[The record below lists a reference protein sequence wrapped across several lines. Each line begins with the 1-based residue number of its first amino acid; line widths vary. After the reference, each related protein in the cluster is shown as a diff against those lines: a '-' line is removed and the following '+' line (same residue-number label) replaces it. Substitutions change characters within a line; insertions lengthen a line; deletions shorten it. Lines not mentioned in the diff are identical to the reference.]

1 VNLPAQAPRRRLRA
15 VLAIPLI
22 ALVVAAG
29 CSSGG
34 GNSSGSNGGPA
45 SPGAGEADPSGVL
58 RVGYDLRPQSGGGW
72 YFDPTEAVTTV
83 HEGWMYMLYGRL
95 LRPTQEGELVPDQAE
110 STLVVDPNTIDI
122 TLRAGQTFSDGTPF
136 DAEAVKAGLERN
148 LALGDRA
155 VFTEP
160 FYDLTAVAV
169 TGPSTV
175 RLTIADGKA
184 ASWHDTF
191 LPGFQT
197 TITKPGQTDFA
208 DPIGAGPFT
217 VTSFRSEQ
225 AVTYTKS
232 PTYWDA
238 ASIQLGGIEI
248 VQVGIDQSASGSA
261 ALQSG
266 QVDLTAT
273 DASQLPV
280 LVGDLD
286 LYSQTDPN
294 QTVSLQICKREGP
307 LADARVRQAINKAI
321 QREDLS
327 AAIYADTATPATG
340 PWPDDHRF
348 SNPAIAGE
356 LAHDVDGAK
365 ALLAEAGYGDGLDVD
380 LYVVA
385 GLGLPEAAEVLEQQ
399 LAEIGVRLNIIIPP
413 NYVADFLNAQRP
425 GMGLYPGGA
434 ENREKLNQ
442 WSGDATS
449 NTCKYQNEELNV
461 LIGQLATVSDSSQEA
476 VDLWHQIDEVAIGEA
491 LSGFVLFRSRLA
503 GYNTSTVGAVDLW
516 PQGSVVIPD
525 PRGSWIKA

>member
-15 VLAIPLI
+15 VLAVPLV
-22 ALVVAAG
+22 ALVLAAG

-34 GNSSGSNGGPA
+34 SGGSNGGSA
-45 SPGAGEADPSGVL
+45 SSGGGGEVDPSGVV
-58 RVGYDLRPQSGGGW
+58 RVGYDLRPQQGGGW
-72 YFDPTEAVTTV
+72 YFDPTEAVSSV
-83 HEGWMYMLYGRL
+83 HEGWLYMLYGRL

-136 DAEAVKAGLERN
+136 DAEAVKTGLERN

-160 FYDLTAVAV
+160 FYDLQAVTV
-169 TGPSTV
+169 TGPTTV

-197 TITKPGQTDFA
+197 TITKAEIDSA

-217 VTSFRSEQ
+217 MTSYRPEQ
-225 AVTYTKS
+225 SVTYARYDG
-232 PTYWDA
+232 YWDA
-238 ASIQLGGIEI
+238 ASIQVAGIEI
-248 VQVGIDQSASGSA
+248 VQVSVDQPASGSA
-261 ALQSG
+261 ALQAE
-266 QVDLTAT
+266 QVDLTGT
-273 DASQLPV
+273 DASQIPV
-280 LVGDLD
+280 LVGSLD

-327 AAIYADTATPATG
+327 AAIYADTASPATG
-340 PWPDDHRF
+340 PWPDDHQF
-348 SNPAIAGE
+348 SDPALAGE

-365 ALLAEAGYGDGLDVD
+365 ALLAEAGYGDGLDLD
-380 LYVVA
+380 IYVVG

-399 LAEIGVRLNIIIPP
+399 LAEIGVRLNIIIPS

-425 GMGLYPGGA
+425 GLGLYPGGA

-449 NTCKYQNEELNV
+449 NTCKYQNDELNV
-461 LIGQLATVSDSSQEA
+461 LIGRLATVSDSSDEA
-476 VDLWHQIDEVAIGEA
+476 VELWHQIDELVIDEA

-503 GYNTSTVGAVDLW
+503 GYNADTLGAVDLW

-525 PRGSWIKA
+525 PRGTWVKA

>member
-22 ALVVAAG
+22 ALVLAAG

-34 GNSSGSNGGPA
+34 SSSSSGGSSSAGGGGEIDPA
-45 SPGAGEADPSGVL
+45 GVL
-58 RVGYDLRPQSGGGW
+58 RVGYDLRPQQGGGW
-72 YFDPTEAVTTV
+72 YFDPTEAASSV
-83 HEGWMYMLYGRL
+83 HEGWLYMLYGRL
-95 LRPTQEGELVPDQAE
+95 LRPTQEGDLVPDQAE

-122 TLRAGQTFSDGTPF
+122 TVRAGQTFSDGTPF
-136 DAEAVKAGLERN
+136 DAAAVKAGLERN

-155 VFTEP
+155 VFSEP
-160 FYDLTAVAV
+160 FFDLTAVDV
-169 TGPSTV
+169 TSPSTV

-197 TITKPGQTDFA
+197 TITKPGQTDFT

-217 VTSFRSEQ
+217 MTSYRPEQ
-225 AVTYTKS
+225 SVTYVKNAG
-232 PTYWDA
+232 YWDA
-238 ASIQLGGIEI
+238 ASIQLGGIDV

-261 ALQSG
+261 ALQAD

-294 QTVSLQICKREGP
+294 QTVSLQMCKREGP

-327 AAIYADTATPATG
+327 AAIYADTASPATG
-340 PWPDDHRF
+340 PWPADHRF
-348 SNPAIAGE
+348 SDPALAGE
-356 LAHDVDGAK
+356 LAYDVDGAR
-365 ALLAEAGYGDGLDVD
+365 ALLAEAGYGNGLDLD
-380 LYVVA
+380 MYVVS

-399 LAEIGVRLNIIIPP
+399 LAEIGVRLSIILPP
-413 NYVADFLNAQRP
+413 NYVADFLNAQKP
-425 GMGLYPGGA
+425 GLGLYPGGA

-449 NTCKYQNEELNV
+449 NTCKYENAELNA
-461 LIGQLATVSDSSQEA
+461 LIAQLATVSDSSDEA
-476 VDLWHQIDEVAIGEA
+476 VQLWHQIDQIVIDDA

-503 GYNTSTVGAVDLW
+503 GLNTSTVGAVDLW
-516 PQGSVVIPD
+516 PQGSVIIPD
-525 PRGSWIKA
+525 PRGTWMSAG